1 MSKASEIIVLAV
13 LLVALSFT
21 VNSATANPNNH
32 RYNVG
37 DPVPLFVNKV
47 GPLNNPSE
55 TYYYYDLPFCSPEP
69 LVRKKESFGEV
80 LNGDRLTNALY
91 ELKFRGD
98 KTRETLC
105 QRKFNVAEVA
115 KFRDA
120 VIDDFYFQMY
130 YDDLPLWG
138 FVGKVEE
145 ESGILDAKGPK
156 YYLFTHVQFDILY
169 NGDRVIEIRAFSDPN
184 HVVDITDDVEINVTF
199 TYSVIWNESST
210 KFEDRMDKYMK
221 ASLVPIRRQIHW
233 FSFINSI
240 VIIVL
245 LMGLLT
251 LLFMRRLK
259 SDMRK

>member
-1 MSKASEIIVLAV
+1 MQLA
-13 LLVALSFT
+13 
-21 VNSATANPNNH
+21 
-32 RYNVG
+32 
-37 DPVPLFVNKV
+37 
-47 GPLNNPSE
+47 
-55 TYYYYDLPFCSPEP
+55 EP

-138 FVGKVEE
+138 FVGKVEV

-184 HVVDITDDVEINVTF
+184 HVVDITDDVEIDVTF

>member
-1 MSKASEIIVLAV
+1 MQFA
-13 LLVALSFT
+13 
-21 VNSATANPNNH
+21 
-32 RYNVG
+32 
-37 DPVPLFVNKV
+37 D
-47 GPLNNPSE
+47 
-55 TYYYYDLPFCSPEP
+55 P
-69 LVRKKESFGEV
+69 LVLKKESFGEV

-91 ELKFRGD
+91 ELKFRED

-105 QRKFNVAEVA
+105 QKKFKVAEVA
-115 KFRDA
+115 EFRGA

-138 FVGKVEE
+138 FIGKVEQ
-145 ESGILDAKGPK
+145 ESGRLGEEGPK
-156 YYLFTHVQFDILY
+156 YYLFKHVQFDVLY
-169 NGDRVIEIRAFSDPN
+169 NGDQVIEVRAFSDPN
-184 HVVDITDDVEINVTF
+184 HVVDITEDVEIDVTF

-210 KFEDRMDKYMK
+210 KFEDRMVKYSR

-233 FSFINSI
+233 FSFINSV

-259 SDMRK
+259 NDMRM